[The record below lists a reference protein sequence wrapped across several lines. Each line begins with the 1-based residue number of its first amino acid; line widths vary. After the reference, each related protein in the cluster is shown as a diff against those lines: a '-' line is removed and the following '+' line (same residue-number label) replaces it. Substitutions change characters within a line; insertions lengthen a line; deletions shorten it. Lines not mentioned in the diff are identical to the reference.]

1 MSIFEAIMLL
11 CFGAAW
17 PFSIYKSWVSK
28 SSEGKSMAFMII
40 VEVGYISGMIHKV
53 LYSRDGVLYLY
64 ALNTLLVLVDMILY
78 YRNKR
83 LARHVVEVCAV
94 EVEIDS

>member
-17 PFSIYKSWVSK
+17 PFSIWKSYKSRSNQ
-28 SSEGKSMAFMII
+28 GKSMLFMAI

-53 LYSRDGVLYLY
+53 LYSRDIVLYLY
-64 ALNTLLVLVDMILY
+64 ALNFVLVLTDMVLY
-78 YRNKR
+78 WRN
-83 LARHVVEVCAV
+83 ARFAEAHRQ
-94 EVEIDS
+94 